1 MLLESIRYE
10 KKKLKSSTFLL
21 FFVLFDRAV
30 QFTEKK
36 KKNEISCDVSLTEF
50 RHVHKYSFLMSLYNY
65 IQRVLCPLKY
75 NKTVKRPAC
84 ISPID
89 YQKKKHYYVYDIIML
104 PNNI

>member
-1 MLLESIRYE
+1 MK

-30 QFTEKK
+30 QFTEKKK